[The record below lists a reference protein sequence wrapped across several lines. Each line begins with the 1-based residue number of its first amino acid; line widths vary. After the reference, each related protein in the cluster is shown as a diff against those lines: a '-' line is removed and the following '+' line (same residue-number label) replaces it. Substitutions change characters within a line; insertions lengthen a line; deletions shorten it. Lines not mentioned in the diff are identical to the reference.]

1 MNNMKNFNISERL
14 SDWGGHEPRLP
25 ANNDALKQ
33 KILEAVKP
41 GPASYPTPAR
51 RSFLFKFFVVA
62 ASAACILLMMANPRL
77 FKNTSGYQA
86 VVRDFDS
93 SPGIMETQNLGLTYG
108 EDVGLGE
115 RETSFVKKAV
125 DMIAPESMPLDTR
138 EFMDTEYYA
147 TINSRD
153 VYDDSEKTLTLL
165 RGNGARIDSANQST
179 RYARISFAMPKSSLE
194 KMIGELKE
202 LVPGKF
208 YVESTQSENL
218 LKQKQSIEEEEKSA
232 EQELERLEDQRQD
245 VIDSYTQNINMW
257 KDALDS
263 ANRKIES
270 INKEKASTFEPGK
283 IELLSLEFS
292 KEQAA
297 KLKAESKILMFESQ
311 YEIDL
316 ETADKRISEQQAAI
330 QKLDEEDTAL
340 VQKTEVVTG
349 TISLQWISVWGI
361 LNLYLPVRPILITL
375 IIMGAWYLLAK
386 RKTAPVVLP

>member
-1 MNNMKNFNISERL
+1 MKNFNISEQL
-14 SDWGGHEPRLP
+14 SDWGGKEPRLP

-33 KILEAVKP
+33 RILETVKP
-41 GPASYPTPAR
+41 SPASYSTPAR
-51 RSFLFKFFVVA
+51 RPFLFNFLVVA

-77 FKNTSGYQA
+77 FKNPSGYQTT
-86 VVRDFDS
+86 VRNFDS
-93 SPGIMETQNLGLTYG
+93 SSGVMETQELGLSYG
-108 EDVGLGE
+108 ENVGLGS
-115 RETSFVKKAV
+115 REVSFVQKAA

-153 VYDDSEKTLTLL
+153 VYDDSEKTLTIL

-179 RYARISFAMPKSSLE
+179 KYARISFAMPQSSLE
-194 KMIGELKE
+194 KMIDELKE
-202 LVPGKF
+202 LAPGKF

-218 LKQKQSIEEEEKSA
+218 LKQKQSIEEEQKSA

-245 VIDSYTQNINMW
+245 IIDSYTQDINMW

-283 IELLSLEFS
+283 VELLNLEFT
-292 KEQAA
+292 KEHAA
-297 KLKAESKILMFESQ
+297 KLKAESKIRMFESQ

-316 ETADKRISEQQAAI
+316 EAADRRISEQQATI
-330 QKLDEEDTAL
+330 QRLGEEDTAL
-340 VQKTEVVTG
+340 VQKTEIVTG

-375 IIMGAWYLLAK
+375 IIIGAWFLLA
-386 RKTAPVVLP
+386 RRRQAPVVLP